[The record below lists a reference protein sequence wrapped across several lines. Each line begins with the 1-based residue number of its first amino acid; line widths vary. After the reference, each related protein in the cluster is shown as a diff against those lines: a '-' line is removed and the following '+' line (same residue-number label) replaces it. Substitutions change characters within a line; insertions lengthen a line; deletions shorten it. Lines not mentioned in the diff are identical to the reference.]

1 MNVSM
6 WVKALQTI
14 PRVTKEEW
22 NDLDIISRWL
32 IATRAGVLVI
42 TFISV
47 GVAGLLAY
55 RDGAFNL
62 GLWLLVA
69 LGLLLS
75 HATNNLLN
83 DVTDYV
89 KGVDRN
95 NYFRAQYGP
104 HPLEHGLLTM
114 RQELTYAAVTG
125 ILALIVGIY
134 LVSLRGLPA
143 LGLLG
148 LGVFFVLFYTWP
160 LKYIGLGEIAVLLV
174 WGPLMIG
181 GGYFV
186 ITGNWSWNVVLAGL
200 PYAIGATT
208 VIFGKHI
215 DKVQADKEK
224 GIHTLPVLLGE
235 RAARYIVVLMMV
247 LQYMFVIYLVIIR
260 FFTPLMLVVLLA
272 LPTLRLALAVYRL
285 SKPAEAPKEYPAG
298 VWPLWFV
305 AFAFG
310 HNRRFGLLFLLGLIG
325 DVILHGLHIL

>member
-6 WVKALQTI
+6 WLKALQTI
-14 PRVTKEEW
+14 PRITKKEW
-22 NDLDIISRWL
+22 NDLDIVSRWL
-32 IATRAGVLVI
+32 IATRASVLVI

-55 RDGAFNL
+55 RDGKFNL

-69 LGLLLS
+69 VGLLLA
-75 HATNNLLN
+75 HATNNLFN
-83 DVTDYV
+83 DITDYV

-125 ILALIVGIY
+125 LLALIVGIY

-143 LGLLG
+143 LELLG

-181 GGYFV
+181 GGYYV
-186 ITGNWSWNVVLAGL
+186 ITGAWSWNVALAGL

-215 DKVQADKEK
+215 DKVDADREK
-224 GIHTLPVLLGE
+224 GIHTLPVIMGE
-235 RAARYIVVLMMV
+235 RVARYAVMAMMV
-247 LQYMFVIYLVIIR
+247 LQYVFVIYLVVIR

-272 LPTLRLALAVYRL
+272 LPTLRLAYEVYRRP
-285 SKPAEAPKEYPAG
+285 KPAEAPKELPSG

-325 DVILHGLHIL
+325 DVILRSLRIL